1 MRDANAELTVNRRV
15 AFYRKKRGLTQKA
28 LAELVGKGESWMR
41 GVEAERLDLDR
52 LSVIRD
58 LANALGVTVGDLIGN
73 PILLEWKSQT
83 ERASVPKIRA
93 ALTAS
98 FLPLPVNP
106 STIDLDQTRA
116 QLEHAWTDWQA
127 NEYHKLTNELPN
139 LVTSTV
145 AAARNL
151 EGDAERRAQR
161 QAASVHQL
169 CAVYLP
175 KLGETDLAML
185 AASRGLELAQL
196 SGSATSLGSLYRIV
210 AYALGSL
217 GEYEQ
222 AMSVVDQAVAELG
235 SSLTGIDATGD
246 HLSVYGMLF
255 LIGSRAAA
263 QAGNREQA
271 NTYLAQ
277 ADRVARHLGGDRN
290 HLWTSFGPTNVAIH
304 RTVVAAEAENYAQA
318 VEIGMSLDTSMVPAE
333 RRGRHAIE
341 TARSLSAIGR
351 MDDAVGVLL
360 EAEQTGPEQIRHHRL
375 SREVVRRAL
384 RARTPSAGAASL
396 ASRMNIAEL

>member
-1 MRDANAELTVNRRV
+1 MRDANVELTVNRRV
-15 AFYRKKRGLTQKA
+15 AFYRKRRGLTQKA

-73 PILLEWKSQT
+73 PVLLEWKSQT
-83 ERASVPKIRA
+83 ERASVPKVRA

-98 FLPLPVNP
+98 FLPISVDPG
-106 STIDLDQTRA
+106 TINLDQTR
-116 QLEHAWTDWQA
+116 QRLEHAWTDYQA
-127 NEYHKLTNELPN
+127 NEYHKLTTELPHLIN
-139 LVTSTV
+139 STV
-145 AAARNL
+145 SAARNL
-151 EGDAERRAQR
+151 EGDAQRRAQR

-185 AASRGLELAQL
+185 AASRGLEFAQL
-196 SGSATSLGSLYRIV
+196 SGSVTSLGSLYRIV
-210 AYALGSL
+210 AYALASL

-222 AMSVVDQAVAELG
+222 ATSVIDQAVIELETA
-235 SSLTGIDATGD
+235 LTGIEATGD

-263 QAGNREQA
+263 QAGDREQA
-271 NTYLAQ
+271 ETYLAQ

-290 HLWTSFGPTNVAIH
+290 HLWTSFGPTNVGIH
-304 RTVVAAEAENYAQA
+304 RTVAAAEAENYAQA
-318 VEIGMSLDTSMVPAE
+318 VEIGISLDTSMLPAE
-333 RRGRHAIE
+333 RRGRHSIE
-341 TARSLSAIGR
+341 TARALSTVGR
-351 MDDAVGVLL
+351 MDDAIEVLL
-360 EAEQTGPEQIRHHRL
+360 DAEQIGPEQIRHHNL

-384 RARTPSAGAASL
+384 RARTPSTGAAGL
-396 ASRMNIAEL
+396 ASRMNISEL